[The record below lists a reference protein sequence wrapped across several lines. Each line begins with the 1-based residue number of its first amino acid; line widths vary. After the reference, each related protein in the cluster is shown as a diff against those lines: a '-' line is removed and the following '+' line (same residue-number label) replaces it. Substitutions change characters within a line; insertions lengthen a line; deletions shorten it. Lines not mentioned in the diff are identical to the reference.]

1 MKKWELT
8 LRCQAERAYRN
19 KSPFKTNE
27 KTAYFIL
34 TTFLTALNLKTSEKN
49 RLRKDQGR
57 NGVYVVYWLGQLEKI
72 NNNLLKPQCIDPNF
86 ADWAATSEEEQFLPP
101 NLLWDIFFL
110 PTWEF
115 WETKAIVVSY
125 RQKVIWSEHL
135 NTGSDVDGRNPAIT
149 KQAAC
154 MRGCCKRRNN
164 KRLVLQGLV

>member
-8 LRCQAERAYRN
+8 LRSQAERTYRN

-27 KTAYFIL
+27 KTGYFIL
-34 TTFLTALNLKTSEKN
+34 ITFLTALKISEKT
-49 RLRKDQGR
+49 RLRKDQDR
-57 NGVYVVYWLGQLEKI
+57 NRVYVVYWLGQLEKI
-72 NNNLLKPQCIDPNF
+72 NNYLLKPQCIEPNF
-86 ADWAATSEEEQFLPP
+86 AEWAAKSEEEQFLPP

-154 MRGCCKRRNN
+154 IRGCCKRRNN